1 MAELLERSNLRDQ
14 ALSVLRERLVSGD
27 MIPGEIYS
35 ASALA
40 VELGVSTSPVREAML
55 TLVNQGLMEIVR
67 NRGFRVTAL
76 SERERVEISELRML
90 LEVPVMVSLAGDPRV
105 VDQQKQLSRQARDI
119 VEAARKGDIPRYL
132 EADRRFHLDLIALTG
147 NQKLT
152 DYIDHLRDRTR
163 LFNLAALSEE
173 GRLIGSAEEHQAILD
188 ALVAGDR
195 EGTERLMRHH
205 LQHIEGDWAVPAE

>member
-27 MIPGEIYS
+27 LVPGEIYS

-76 SERERVEISELRML
+76 SERERLEISQLRML
-90 LEVPVMVSLAGDPRV
+90 LEIPVMVSLAGDPRLAE
-105 VDQQKQLSRQARDI
+105 QKKELSQRAREI
-119 VEAARKGDIPRYL
+119 VEAAREGDIPRYL
-132 EADRRFHLDLIALTG
+132 EADRRFHLDLISLTG

-152 DYIDHLRDRTR
+152 DYVDHLRDRTR
-163 LFNLAALSEE
+163 LFNLAALSAE
-173 GRLIGSAEEHQAILD
+173 GRLIDSAEEHEAILD
-188 ALVAGDR
+188 ALVSGDR
-195 EGTERLMRHH
+195 KATKRLMRHH
-205 LQHIEGDWAVPAE
+205 LQHIEGDWSSPAR

>member
-1 MAELLERSNLRDQ
+1 MTALIERSNLRDQ

-27 MIPGEIYS
+27 LVPGEIYS

-67 NRGFRVTAL
+67 NRGFRVMAL
-76 SERERVEISELRML
+76 SERERLEISQLRML
-90 LEVPVMVSLAGDPRV
+90 LEVPVMVSLAGDSRV
-105 VDQQKQLSRQARDI
+105 IEQQKQLSQQAREI

-152 DYIDHLRDRTR
+152 DYVDYLRDRTR
-163 LFNLAALSEE
+163 LFNLAALSDE
-173 GRLIGSAEEHQAILD
+173 GRLIDSAEEHQAILD

-195 EGTERLMRHH
+195 DATERLMRLH
-205 LQHIEGDWAVPAE
+205 LQHIEGDWAVSGR

>member
-27 MIPGEIYS
+27 LIPGEIYS

-76 SERERVEISELRML
+76 SERERVEISQLRML

-105 VDQQKQLSRQARDI
+105 VEQQLELSRRALEI
-119 VEAARKGDIPRYL
+119 VDAAQQGDIPRYL

-163 LFNLAALSEE
+163 LFNLATLSEE
-173 GRLIGSAEEHQAILD
+173 GRLIDSAEEHQAILD

-195 EGTERLMRHH
+195 AATERLMRHH
-205 LQHIEGDWAVPAE
+205 LQHIEGDWSVPVR

>member
-27 MIPGEIYS
+27 LVPGEIYS

-67 NRGFRVTAL
+67 NRGFRVLAL
-76 SERERVEISELRML
+76 SERERLEISQLRML
-90 LEVPVMVSLAGDPRV
+90 LEVPVMVALAGDSRV
-105 VDQQKQLSRQARDI
+105 IEQQKQLSRQARDI

-152 DYIDHLRDRTR
+152 DYVDHLRDRTR
-163 LFNLAALSEE
+163 LFNLAALSDE

-195 EGTERLMRHH
+195 DATERLMRHH
-205 LQHIEGDWAVPAE
+205 LQHIEGDWAVSAR